1 MSSSHLNLIKNFF
14 TENYGQTHP
23 SSIQEEDF
31 QAGIQLFTK
40 LAEELSIN
48 TPEASSRLSKKNV
61 RIENEPINN
70 TTAKIQQFLKKHS
83 YRFWSAC
90 EVGFP
95 FSKLEPMESEA
106 ALKKSLNNYQS
117 IIVNFLKQDDSIWLT
132 EEDLNSKFGKAFYLL
147 NVKKVGAACEEL
159 KVAYLRD
166 KDIKAGYYMLWL
178 IKHVSG
184 CDFKIPPKESFN
196 ASTVIKVLSDFVTS
210 QDLVRYPTNYIEL
223 LQFRSSRIT
232 PPLNWGFLDQQT
244 TIKFIKYT
252 VAQLQ
257 SIPIANWPNKAGIIT
272 DLLEILTTDGKK
284 VVATALQSSSDH
296 QTAEVGSHVLNALEA
311 TSLKEAIPHFYAL
324 NDLLSNFNYTHVE
337 VIFGRPFPPF
347 RHDKM
352 AFKNDPDFTRRLNF
366 NEMRKVFICGD
377 LMLGVYA
384 PNTTFGGKGVP
395 PHLLAYNRQTEKME
409 WGIPLTLEQPEDLS
423 LVTTQV
429 PMTYGLPR
437 MGPAEYSIGQ
447 AGKSITLQF
456 VGEKRVHCI
465 DSNTG
470 EIIDTI
476 LLPYEKQN
484 GNDRLYLTPEGIGYQ
499 MVFLED
505 SIKLIG
511 GKISNSC
518 LNPDFEVAA
527 PHGFLL
533 PLSTHVG
540 FKDPFEDE
548 LILFN
553 SNGKHVTLDCLSA
566 YAVGTTLYLVEPN
579 SSQENTCKVTVRTMT
594 TDDQVVSEVEKS
606 IVLNVQS
613 PSIEKICDNGQLVLI
628 NGYFNKFPIFV
639 GLENGE
645 VVYSDHK
652 IPSYGAYHVN
662 TLSGDIWTWDTVSRK
677 IWKVSSREKVLMGS
691 LESGRGTS
699 LLHVDQND
707 HLFFVNIPY

>member
-1 MSSSHLNLIKNFF
+1 MSSSHLNLVKDFF
-14 TENYGQTHP
+14 TENYGRAHP
-23 SSIQEEDF
+23 SPIQEEDF
-31 QAGIQLFTK
+31 QVGIQLFTK
-40 LAEELSIN
+40 IAEELSAN
-48 TPEASSRLSKKNV
+48 ASRASSRLFKKKV
-61 RIENEPINN
+61 RLENKPINE
-70 TTAKIQQFLKKHS
+70 TTAKIQQFLKEHS

-90 EVGFP
+90 EAGFP

-117 IIVNFLKQDDSIWLT
+117 IIVNFLKQDDSVWLT

-147 NVKKVGAACEEL
+147 NVKEVGAACEGFKL
-159 KVAYLRD
+159 AYLRD

-178 IKHVSG
+178 IKHASG
-184 CDFKIPPKESFN
+184 CDLKIPPKESFQD
-196 ASTVIKVLSDFVTS
+196 STAIEVLSDFISS
-210 QDLVRYPTNYIEL
+210 QDFTVKSPTNYIEL

-232 PPLNWGFLDQQT
+232 PPLNVGFLDQKST
-244 TIKFIKYT
+244 KKFLEYA

-257 SIPIANWPNKAGIIT
+257 SIPMANWPNKARIIT
-272 DLLEILTTDGKK
+272 DLLETITTDSKK
-284 VVATALQSSSDH
+284 AAATALQSSSDR
-296 QTAEVGSHVLNALEA
+296 QTAEVGNHILSALQAA
-311 TSLKEAIPHFYAL
+311 TLKEAIPHFYAL
-324 NDLLSNFNYTHVE
+324 DELLSNFNYTHAE
-337 VIFGRPFPPF
+337 VIFGRPFPQF

-352 AFKNDPDFTRRLNF
+352 IFKNDPDFIRRLNF
-366 NEMRKVFICGD
+366 NEMSKVFVFGD
-377 LMLGVYA
+377 LMLGAYN

-409 WGIPLTLEQPEDLS
+409 WGIPLTPEQPEDLS

-437 MGPAEYSIGQ
+437 MGPAEYHIGQ
-447 AGKSITLQF
+447 VGESITLQF
-456 VGEKRVHCI
+456 MGEKRVHCI

-470 EIIDTI
+470 EITDTI
-476 LLPYEKQN
+476 LLPYENQN
-484 GNDRLYLTPEGIGYQ
+484 DDDRLYLTPDGIGYQ

-505 SIKLIG
+505 DIKLIG
-511 GKISNSC
+511 GKISDSC

-548 LILFN
+548 LIIFN
-553 SNGKHVTLDCLSA
+553 SKGKHVTLDCLSA

-579 SSQENTCKVTVRTMT
+579 PSQENTCKLTVRTMT
-594 TDDQVVSEVEKS
+594 TDDQVISEVEKS
-606 IVLNVQS
+606 IVLNTKS
-613 PSIEKICDNGQLVLI
+613 ASIEKICDNGQLILI
-628 NGYFNKFPIFV
+628 NGYKLPIFV

-645 VVYSDHK
+645 IVYSDHK

-662 TLSGDIWTWDTVSRK
+662 ALSGDIWSWDTVSQK
-677 IWKVSSREKVLMGS
+677 IWKVSSQEKVFMGS

-699 LLHVDQND
+699 LLHVDQDN
-707 HLFFVNIPY
+707 HLFFVDIPY